1 MAGGATQERTGVDTA
16 DGFVPTVLIVEDDP
30 VARRFYADALA
41 ASGYR
46 VEQAANG
53 SEALR
58 SASGGISAV
67 VADLGLPDFDGFEV
81 CRHLKSDPRSSR
93 VPVIALT
100 GRAMALRD
108 IELAEEVGFSAV
120 LIKPCPPET
129 LVAAIAKALNG
140 RSSRFAPSRG

>member
-1 MAGGATQERTGVDTA
+1 VDTA
-16 DGFVPTVLIVEDDP
+16 VRPIPTVLIVEDDP

-53 SEALR
+53 SDALR
-58 SASGGISAV
+58 SASAGISAV

-81 CRHLKSDPRSSR
+81 CRQVKSQPRSR
-93 VPVIALT
+93 HVPVIALT

-129 LVAAIAKALNG
+129 LVAAIAKVLNG
-140 RSSRFAPSRG
+140 QSSGLATSRR

>member
-1 MAGGATQERTGVDTA
+1 VDTA
-16 DGFVPTVLIVEDDP
+16 DRPVPTVLIVEDDP
-30 VARRFYADALA
+30 VARRFYADALV
-41 ASGYR
+41 ASGYC

-58 SASGGISAV
+58 SANAGIAAV

-81 CRHLKSDPRSSR
+81 CRQLKSHPRSR
-93 VPVIALT
+93 HVPVIALT

-108 IELAEEVGFSAV
+108 IKLAEEVGFSAV

-129 LVAAIAKALNG
+129 LVAAIVKVLNG
-140 RSSRFAPSRG
+140 RSSGLASSRR

>member
-1 MAGGATQERTGVDTA
+1 MPTSVTQERIGVHTA
-16 DGFVPTVLIVEDDP
+16 DRPASTVLIVEDDP

-41 ASGYR
+41 RSGYR
-46 VEQAANG
+46 VVQAANG

-58 SASGGISAV
+58 SATAGVSAV

-81 CRHLKSDPRSSR
+81 CRHIKTQPRSSH

-129 LVAAIAKALNG
+129 LVAAIAKVLNG
-140 RSSRFAPSRG
+140 RSSGFASSRR

>member
-1 MAGGATQERTGVDTA
+1 MDTA
-16 DGFVPTVLIVEDDP
+16 DPLIPTVLIVEDDP
-30 VARRFYADALA
+30 IARRFYADALA

-58 SASGGISAV
+58 SASAGISAV

-81 CRHLKSDPRSSR
+81 CRQLKSHPRLR
-93 VPVIALT
+93 HVPVIALT

-129 LVAAIAKALNG
+129 LVAAIAKVLNG
-140 RSSRFAPSRG
+140 QSSGLATSRR

>member
-1 MAGGATQERTGVDTA
+1 MATRATQERIGVDTA
-16 DGFVPTVLIVEDDP
+16 DRPVSTVLIVEDDA
-30 VARRFYADALA
+30 VTRRFYADALA
-41 ASGYR
+41 RSGYR
-46 VEQAANG
+46 VAQAANG

-58 SASGGISAV
+58 SASAGVSAV

-81 CRHLKSDPRSSR
+81 CRHIKTQPRSSQ

-129 LVAAIAKALNG
+129 LVAAVAKVLTG
-140 RSSRFAPSRG
+140 RSSGLASSRG